1 MKTKFCRIA
10 LTGIVAMG
18 VALCSAPTFAQGGG
32 RMDPDAQ
39 LAQMTTQYNLTADQ
53 QSKIKP
59 ILEDR
64 QKQMQAL
71 FQDQSGSREEMMTKM
86 MAMRKDSN
94 TKIRA
99 ILTEEQ
105 QTKFD
110 ADQKAQQERMQQRMG
125 GGGGGG
131 PQ

>member
-10 LTGIVAMG
+10 LTGILAMG

-32 RMDPDAQ
+32 RMDPAAQ
-39 LAQMTTQYNLTADQ
+39 LAQMTTQYTLTADQ

-71 FQDQSGSREEMMTKM
+71 FQDQSGDRSTMMTKM
-86 MAMRKDSN
+86 MAIRKDTNS
-94 TKIRA
+94 KIRA
-99 ILTEEQ
+99 ILTPEQ

-110 ADQKAQQERMQQRMG
+110 AEQKAMQERMQQRMG
-125 GGGGGG
+125 GGGGG

>member
-1 MKTKFCRIA
+1 MKAKFCRIA
-10 LTGIVAMG
+10 LTGILAMG

-39 LAQMTTQYNLTADQ
+39 LARMTTQYNLTPDQ
-53 QSKIKP
+53 QTKIKP

-71 FQDQSGSREEMMTKM
+71 FQDQSGDRSQMMTKM
-86 MAMRKDSN
+86 MAIRKDVNS
-94 TKIRA
+94 KIRA
-99 ILTEEQ
+99 ILTPDQ

-110 ADQKAQQERMQQRMG
+110 ADQKAQEERMQQRMG
-125 GGGGGG
+125 GGGGG